1 VDFARS
7 DFHVAIRLGTGD
19 YPGVRC
25 EKFLDEYLVAVAS
38 PAVFAKY
45 GPLAD
50 AADLAKLPLLHGD
63 EIDWGNWYAGNTDSP
78 TRLRGAFIDDS
89 AGLLSAAVEGVGFG
103 ILRWTLAV
111 GELQAGRL
119 VLASKRVTR
128 HRFAYYFVCPEAYMA
143 FPKVVA
149 LRDWLVQQARQFP
162 APPTLSETP

>member
-1 VDFARS
+1 M
-7 DFHVAIRLGTGD
+7 L
-19 YPGVRC
+19 
-25 EKFLDEYLVAVAS
+25 
-38 PAVFAKY
+38 AKY
-45 GPLAD
+45 GPLSD
-50 AADLAKLPLLHGD
+50 AADLAKVPLLHGD
-63 EIDWGNWYAGNTDSP
+63 EIDWGSWYAGEQLP
-78 TRLRGAFIDDS
+78 TPLRGAYIDDS

-103 ILRWTLAV
+103 ILRWTLAA

-162 APPTLSETP
+162 APPALSNTP